1 MAVLADH
8 TTRSG
13 YRVWQ
18 KGPATGHTWQQTAT
32 DPNAH
37 DRPATI
43 AYLTADR
50 FTLWQQQ
57 HASRRL
63 VVLAAALPDLAHSVT
78 LAGFP
83 GASDAPPQPE
93 PRSPS

>member
-1 MAVLADH
+1 MAAIADH

-18 KGPATGHTWQQTAT
+18 KGPATDHTWQQTAI

-43 AYLTADR
+43 AYLTA
-50 FTLWQQQ
+50 
-57 HASRRL
+57 
-63 VVLAAALPDLAHSVT
+63 
-78 LAGFP
+78 
-83 GASDAPPQPE
+83 APPPTATTPSTAS
-93 PRSPS
+93 PRTPAPASPPTA

>member
-1 MAVLADH
+1 MAVIADH

-32 DPNAH
+32 DPNAY
-37 DRPATI
+37 DRPATV

-57 HASRRL
+57 HASRGL
-63 VVLAAALPDLAHSVT
+63 VVLAA
-78 LAGFP
+78 
-83 GASDAPPQPE
+83 
-93 PRSPS
+93 